1 MTQTLFI
8 NSSYRNRITDPNPF
22 NFVIPFN
29 NNSLTSNLN
38 VLNALNPI
46 SKSLPF
52 FNACWANLNEN
63 VFSISTKIISGTA
76 INPILDSSI
85 KTLLN
90 LDINKKT
97 KFYISQTPLVLEDYL
112 KNMTLEV
119 VIDSKTYT
127 RKIKSFNAN
136 TFQLELYDI
145 LPFFDL
151 TLGYYEC
158 SLIIPQKTNYLF
170 IPGNIDH
177 SKYNINE
184 NTIVL
189 YNLTENTLLETKLE
203 DNFVKIDNNNIDI
216 TDQMFLMKSKPM
228 EKGKI
233 CLFPN
238 KQYYL
243 FLPSNL
249 TWLSKITSNLV
260 SESIFIL
267 KSKNEINEDDFYFQQ
282 FKIKEIDYV
291 SMEIKKF
298 EIYKLGTQI
307 INKDSIYDVYID
319 SIKVS
324 SVKILNTSLNFCID
338 FEKKIKTNLIGN
350 YFQPMIMTPQYILQD
365 NSLILQPNNTIN
377 KTNSVNTTLLDSQ
390 SSIGVSGITN
400 IIDIFYDNK
409 YIIEVQ
415 SFSDLSKLDFFAN
428 NLSSIPGSFKG
439 IDNFLIHKF
448 SYEGVNSLNLT
459 GNYNSNYN
467 MTLSNLI
474 LPNLLLSNIE
484 GNLMSSYPYVFVEIS
499 NISQPMKSQNIINS
513 NNPNA
518 TKAHF
523 ICPLSD
529 INNPQKS
536 KFLNIYSG
544 TCQNFQFS
552 PMDSLQIKIT
562 LPNGEVVKTIEQD
575 NIVPKEPNDNVNIS
589 LILQLDKI

>member
-1 MTQTLFI
+1 MSQTLFI

-22 NFVIPFN
+22 NFIIPFN
-29 NNSLTSNLN
+29 NISLTSNLN
-38 VLNALNPI
+38 VLNTLNPI

-52 FNACWANLNEN
+52 FNACWTNLSQN
-63 VFSISTKIISGTA
+63 VSYINSKIISGTA
-76 INPILDSSI
+76 LNPILDSSI

-90 LDINKKT
+90 LNINKNS
-97 KFYISQTPLVLEDYL
+97 KFYISQDPLELNDYL
-112 KNMTLEV
+112 KNMSLQV
-119 VIDSKTYT
+119 IIDSKTYI
-127 RKIKSFNAN
+127 RKIKSFNA
-136 TFQLELYDI
+136 TTLQLELYDI

-151 TLGYYEC
+151 TLENYEC
-158 SLIIPQKTNYLF
+158 SLVIPQKTNYLF
-170 IPGNIDH
+170 VPGNIDH
-177 SKYNINE
+177 SKFNINE
-184 NTIVL
+184 NQIFL
-189 YNLTENTLLETKLE
+189 YNLTENQLIETKLE
-203 DNFVKIDNNNIDI
+203 DNFIKIDNNDIDI
-216 TDQMFLMKSKPM
+216 TDQIFLMKSKPM

-238 KQYYL
+238 KEYYL

-249 TWLSKITSNLV
+249 IWLSRIAINLV

-267 KSKNEINEDDFYFQQ
+267 KSKSEINEDDFYFQQ
-282 FKIKEIDYV
+282 FKITEIDYV

-298 EIYKLGTQI
+298 EIYKLGTQK
-307 INKDSIYDVYID
+307 INKDTIYDVYVD
-319 SIKVS
+319 SNKIS
-324 SVKILNTSLNFCID
+324 SVKILNISLNFCVD
-338 FEKKIKTNLIGN
+338 FQKKIKTNLVGN
-350 YFQPMIMTPQYILQD
+350 YFQPVIMTPQYKLKN

-377 KTNSVNTTLLDSQ
+377 KTNNSDTTLLDSQ

-400 IIDIFYDNK
+400 VIDIFYDNK

-415 SFSDLSKLDFFAN
+415 AFNDLSKLDFFAN

-459 GNYNSNYN
+459 GSYNANYK

-474 LPNLLLSNIE
+474 LPNLSLSNIE

-499 NISQPMKSQNIINS
+499 NISQPIKTQNIINS

-518 TKAHF
+518 VKAHF

-552 PMDSLQIKIT
+552 PMDSLQVKIT
-562 LPNGEVVKTIEQD
+562 LPNGEIIKTVDQD
-575 NIVPKEPNDNVNIS
+575 NIVPNESNDNVNVS

>member
-1 MTQTLFI
+1 MSQTLFI
-8 NSSYRNRITDPNPF
+8 NSSYRNRIIDPNPF
-22 NFVIPFN
+22 NFTIPFN
-29 NNSLTSNLN
+29 NISLTSNLN

-46 SKSLPF
+46 CKSLPF
-52 FNACWANLNEN
+52 FNTCWTNLSDN
-63 VFSISTKIISGTA
+63 VFYIKTKIISGTA
-76 INPILDSSI
+76 LRPILDSSI

-90 LDINKKT
+90 LDIKKKN
-97 KFYISQTPLVLEDYL
+97 KFYISQNSLALEDYL
-112 KNMTLEV
+112 KNMSLEII
-119 VIDSKTYT
+119 IDSKTYI
-127 RKIKSFNAN
+127 RKIKSFNAT
-136 TFQLELYDI
+136 TFQLELYDL

-151 TLGYYEC
+151 TIGYYEC
-158 SLIIPQKTNYLF
+158 SLLIPQKSKYLF

-184 NTIVL
+184 NKIVL
-189 YNLTENTLLETKLE
+189 YNLTENQLLETKLE

-216 TDQMFLMKSKPM
+216 TDQIYLMKSKPM

-249 TWLSKITSNLV
+249 IWLSKITTNLV

-267 KSKNEINEDDFYFQQ
+267 KSKDEMEEDDFYFQQ
-282 FKIKEIDYV
+282 FQIKEIDYV
-291 SMEIKKF
+291 SMEIKKY
-298 EIYKLGTQI
+298 EIHKLGTQEI
-307 INKDSIYDVYID
+307 KKDVNYDVYID

-324 SVKILNTSLNFCID
+324 SVKILNISLNFCVD

-350 YFQPMIMTPQYILQD
+350 YFQPMIMTPQYKLD
-365 NSLILQPNNTIN
+365 NGSLILQPNNTIN
-377 KTNSVNTTLLDSQ
+377 KTNNLDTTLLDSQ

-400 IIDIFYDNK
+400 VIDIFYDSK

-415 SFSDLSKLDFFAN
+415 AFNDLSKLDFFAK

-459 GNYNSNYN
+459 GNYNLNYN

-474 LPNLLLSNIE
+474 LPNLSISNID

-499 NISQPMKSQNIINS
+499 NISQPMRTQNIINS

-518 TKAHF
+518 VKAHF

-562 LPNGEVVKTIEQD
+562 LPNGEIIKTIEQD
-575 NIVPKEPNDNVNIS
+575 NIVPNEPNDNVNIS
-589 LILQLDKI
+589 LILQLNKI